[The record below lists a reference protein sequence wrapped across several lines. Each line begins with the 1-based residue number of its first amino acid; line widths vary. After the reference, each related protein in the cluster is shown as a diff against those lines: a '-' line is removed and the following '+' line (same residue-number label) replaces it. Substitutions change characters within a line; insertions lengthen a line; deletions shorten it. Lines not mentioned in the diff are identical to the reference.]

1 MEEAMAALDR
11 LSLTVLSL
19 DQYLVILNTK
29 VDATLDGEPYLS
41 LMLFFDTKSSN
52 FLARIWNRTVA
63 SGQVLGTDHLIQ
75 LCKNHFNQGRP
86 CVGYLKY
93 GWLGKNMV
101 TNDSA
106 PACHLFLT
114 NNYPKEVIMCPVCDG
129 IFRGERELI
138 PLQNYRRSLGVVTEN
153 TLTIWKKLPPKAEKI
168 LQCHLVPMN
177 LKRMK

>member
-1 MEEAMAALDR
+1 MEGSIDLEEAMAALDR

-29 VDATLDGEPYLS
+29 IDVTLNGEPYLS
-41 LMLFFDTKSSN
+41 LMLLFDTMSSN

-63 SGQVLGTDHLIQ
+63 SGQVLGNDHLIQ

-93 GWLGKNMV
+93 GWLSKNMV
-101 TNDSA
+101 TNDSV

-114 NNYPKEVIMCPVCDG
+114 NNYPKEVVMCPVCDNILVVASSCVLVLSNALHTQRCLG
-129 IFRGERELI
+129 ASWLCLRMIGPVKREKS
-138 PLQNYRRSLGVVTEN
+138 SLV
-153 TLTIWKKLPPKAEKI
+153 
-168 LQCHLVPMN
+168 
-177 LKRMK
+177 